1 MAKRPNSKIT
11 RISAEERQLEQQR
24 AEVMRRQQLL
34 EKRLKVLPAVMEAQ
48 EEQKRELSRRRA
60 AEGGR
65 AISPSMGRNGRR
77 GARSKALRM
86 PSRERWYAKTQTLV
100 LLVILAIIVF
110 LLWNTIP
117 LVK

>member
-1 MAKRPNSKIT
+1 MAKRPNSKAT
-11 RISAEERQLEQQR
+11 RLSAEERLLEQQR

-65 AISPSMGRNGRR
+65 AISPSMGRTGQKRR
-77 GARSKALRM
+77 KALRM
-86 PSRERWYAKTQTLV
+86 PSKERWYAKSQTL
-100 LLVILAIIVF
+100 LLLAILAVIVF

-117 LVK
+117 HVK